1 LSKDSDTTSTFKF
14 KKTNLVKAGF
24 DPANISEPLYFAD
37 PATGEFAP
45 IDADIFKGITDGS
58 VRL

>member
-1 LSKDSDTTSTFKF
+1 
-14 KKTNLVKAGF
+14 LVKAGF
-24 DPANISEPLYFAD
+24 DPAKISEPLFFAN

-45 IDADIFKGITDGS
+45 IDADVFKGITDGS